1 MKGLIWFRNDLRLAD
16 NPALVALSRRCT
28 HALMVYVIDPAWL
41 KPSRYQSR
49 HLGRFREEFL
59 YQSLRALERELKKR
73 KQRLVVKVGNPL
85 EIIPALCKQHQ
96 IDYVGITDHPGVYER
111 QQVAYLNRTLRC
123 EVNVSESF
131 TLFLRNQL
139 PFEQANFPQT
149 FSQFRK
155 HLEQQNTLPCI
166 PICAPESLPAV
177 IQERRDIWGGQEF
190 VYDLT
195 PYHGGE
201 DSAMVQLNQY
211 FWKSQGLKNYKKT
224 RNGLEGWQFSSR
236 LSAWLANGS
245 ISARMVAAELDNYE
259 YRHGRDESS
268 TAMFAEL
275 LWREYFQWMMH
286 YHGARMFAFDGIQ
299 KKRPLTTFYCEQF
312 KSWEQG
318 TTDYPIV
325 NACMRQL
332 NQTGYMSNRGRQI
345 VASCLVNELGVD
357 WRFGAAYFE
366 QQLIDFDV
374 AANYGNWQYLAG
386 VGADP
391 RGQRHF
397 NLEHQAKTY
406 DPDGSFVARWAE
418 SFPSESLLKF

>member
-1 MKGLIWFRNDLRLAD
+1 MKGLLWFRHDLRLAD
-16 NPALVALSRRCT
+16 NPALVALSRRCNQ
-28 HALMVYVIDPAWL
+28 ALMVYVIDPEWFRPAHF
-41 KPSRYQSR
+41 QSR

-85 EIIPALCKQHQ
+85 QVIPDLCKKHG
-96 IDYVGITDHPGVYER
+96 IDLLAVTDHPGVYER
-111 QQVAYLNRTLRC
+111 QQVAYLSRTLGC
-123 EVNVSESF
+123 EVSVSESF
-131 TLFLRNQL
+131 SLFLRSQL
-139 PFEQANFPQT
+139 TFDKTTFPQT

-155 HLEQQNTLPCI
+155 HVEKQNILPCI
-166 PICAPESLPAV
+166 PISAPESLPKH
-177 IQERRDIWGGQEF
+177 IDERRDIWGGQEF

-201 DSAMVQLNQY
+201 DSGMVQLNQF
-211 FWKSQGLKNYKKT
+211 FWKTQGLKNYKET
-224 RNGLEGWQFSSR
+224 RNGLDGWQFSSR

-245 ISARMVAAELDNYE
+245 ISPRIVAAELDNYE
-259 YRHGRDESS
+259 YRHGRSDSTES
-268 TAMFAEL
+268 MYAEL

-286 YHGARMFAFDGIQ
+286 YHGASMFAFEGI
-299 KKRPLTTFYCEQF
+299 KNKRPLTTYYCQNY
-312 KSWEQG
+312 KAWERG
-318 TTDYPIV
+318 TTEYPIV

-374 AANYGNWQYLAG
+374 ATNYGNWQYLAG

-397 NLEHQAKTY
+397 NLEKQTEIY
-406 DPDGSFVARWAE
+406 DPEGSFVEKWAN
-418 SFPSESLLKF
+418 SKSSESLLKY

>member
-1 MKGLIWFRNDLRLAD
+1 MKGLFWFRHDLRIAD
-16 NPALVALSRRCT
+16 NPALVALSRRCNK
-28 HALMVYVIDPAWL
+28 ALMVYVIDPDWFRPTNHHS
-41 KPSRYQSR
+41 K

-85 EIIPALCKQHQ
+85 VVIPELCKKHQ
-96 IDYVGITDHPGVYER
+96 IDLVSVTDHPGVYER
-111 QQVAYLNRTLRC
+111 QQVAYLMRTLPC
-123 EVNVSESF
+123 EVSVSESF
-131 TLFLRNQL
+131 TLYLQSQL
-139 PFEQANFPQT
+139 NFDKTTLPPT

-155 HLEQQNTLPCI
+155 HIERKNILPCI
-166 PICAPESLPAV
+166 PISAPDSLPAF
-177 IQERRDIWGGQEF
+177 IDERRDLWGGQEF
-190 VYDLT
+190 VYDLS

-201 DSAMVQLNQY
+201 DAGSVQLNQF
-211 FWKSQGLKNYKKT
+211 FWKTYGLKNYKQT
-224 RNGLEGWQFSSR
+224 RNGFDGWQFSSR

-245 ISARMVAAELDNYE
+245 LSPRIVAAELDNVE
-259 YRHGRDESS
+259 YRHGRSES
-268 TAMFAEL
+268 TEAMFAEL

-286 YHGARMFAFDGIQ
+286 CHGAKMFAFGGI
-299 KKRPLTTFYCEQF
+299 KDKRPLTTYYSEHY
-312 KSWEQG
+312 KAWEQG
-318 TTDYPIV
+318 TTEFPIV

-397 NLEHQAKTY
+397 NLEKQAKEY
-406 DPDGSFVARWAE
+406 DPDGTFVERWANA
-418 SFPSESLLKF
+418 SASESLLKY